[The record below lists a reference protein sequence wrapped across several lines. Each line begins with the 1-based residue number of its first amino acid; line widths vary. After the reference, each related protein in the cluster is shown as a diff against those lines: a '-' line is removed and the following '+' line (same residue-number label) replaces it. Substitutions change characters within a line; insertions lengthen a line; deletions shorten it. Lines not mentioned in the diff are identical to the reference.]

1 MSKRITYIKN
11 TYLRWLFVL
20 GTLELVSCTYPPEPE
35 LTMQS
40 VSIYTDP
47 DANQNSATAVDLVL
61 VYDQNLTGTLGKMS
75 ASKYFDG
82 LNQLLLDNP
91 TLLDVWHWELVP
103 GQIVEAFQPQ
113 QEKGYAWAAFVFA
126 NYLTPGDHRVKVAP
140 NGFVKILLLKD
151 DLKNLATY
159 DVRDVRSGT
168 TMTDA
173 VSNPY
178 DPDDPCA
185 SVNVAPYTPK
195 LGPTKVVP
203 QTPQQQALPPCPVLP
218 PCSSLPPGTVGI
230 PIPVVTRPLG
240 ALNTMKASTNAA
252 VQTSMSAASRSAG
265 GANRQPRAN
274 ISQNLPAPNAPA
286 STSSAPSSVGGAPSS
301 VGGAAG
307 NSSGNSTRTPLGTIN
322 TAVQK
327 AGTAVSNVQSTVSGV
342 QSTVGSVKSTVNS
355 VQSTFGKTQA
365 PLSVPKGVP
374 TAPKLPS
381 APHKPSPPKVK

>member
-1 MSKRITYIKN
+1 
-11 TYLRWLFVL
+11 
-20 GTLELVSCTYPPEPE
+20 
-35 LTMQS
+35 MQS

-103 GQIVEAFQPQ
+103 GQIVEDFQPQ

-168 TMTDA
+168 TMTNA

-185 SVNVAPYTPK
+185 SVKVAPYTPK
-195 LGPTKVVP
+195 LGPTKVAP
-203 QTPQQQALPPCPVLP
+203 QPPQQQALPPCPVLP

-230 PIPVVTRPLG
+230 PIPVVSRPL
-240 ALNTMKASTNAA
+240 AVPSTMRAPNNTSI
-252 VQTSMSAASRSAG
+252 QTSASVASSPSG
-265 GANRQPRAN
+265 GATMRPRAN
-274 ISQNLPAPNAPA
+274 IGQNQPAQNAPA
-286 STSSAPSSVGGAPSS
+286 STNATAPLSISNTASSTGGT
-301 VGGAAG
+301 AG
-307 NSSGNSTRTPLGTIN
+307 SSSGNAPRTPLGAIN
-322 TAVQK
+322 NATQKVGAAV
-327 AGTAVSNVQSTVSGV
+327 NNV
-342 QSTVGSVKSTVNS
+342 QSTVGSVKSTVSS
-355 VQSTFGKTQA
+355 VQSTFGKTKA
-365 PLSVPKGVP
+365 PVSVPKGVP
-374 TAPKLPS
+374 TAPKLPTP
-381 APHKPSPPKVK
+381 PHKPSPPRVK

>member
-1 MSKRITYIKN
+1 MSKRTINLKSK
-11 TYLRWLFVL
+11 YLRWFFVIGAL
-20 GTLELVSCTYPPEPE
+20 KLVSCTYPPEAE

-47 DANQNSATAVDLVL
+47 DANQNSAIAVDLVL
-61 VYDQNLTGTLGKMS
+61 VYDQNLTNTLGKLS

-151 DLKNLATY
+151 DLKNLSTY
-159 DVRDVRSGT
+159 DVRDVKSGT
-168 TMTDA
+168 TMTDLP
-173 VSNPY
+173 STPY
-178 DPDDPCA
+178 DPDDPCG
-185 SVNVAPYTPK
+185 SVKVAPYTPK
-195 LGPTKVVP
+195 LGPTKMAP
-203 QTPQQQALPPCPVLP
+203 QSTQQQALPPCPVLP

-230 PIPVVTRPLG
+230 PVPVVTRPLG
-240 ALNTMKASTNAA
+240 TPNTMRASTNATM
-252 VQTSMSAASRSAG
+252 QTSASVSSRSSG
-265 GANRQPRAN
+265 RPNMQPKANLSQPFP
-274 ISQNLPAPNAPA
+274 QNAPA
-286 STSSAPSSVGGAPSS
+286 STSATSGSVGGA
-301 VGGAAG
+301 VG
-307 NSSGNSTRTPLGTIN
+307 NSSRNAPRTPLKTIN

-327 AGTAVSNVQSTVSGV
+327 TGTAVSNV

-365 PLSVPKGVP
+365 PVSVPKGAAISAKPP
-374 TAPKLPS
+374 TTL
-381 APHKPSPPKVK
+381 HKPSPPKVK